1 MAHQEVPEGIVNQ
14 TILLGKI
21 NKKVVDDG
29 TTSVLKAMLLKNGIV
44 LADDIGKGVIALEKN
59 DSYLS
64 FKASSEVSSQK
75 RNILMLPINKDMSS
89 CYQFLKIHF
98 SPEFKIVAD
107 WGATIGNGGKIT
119 YATTTLGQQTML
131 LALVTKNGSY
141 EDPEVSP
148 LADYLTLHHI
158 NLAQDA
164 IDAAEALDL
173 DTIFADDKKSSET
186 AREQRDIE
194 WAIPLSHIRLIG
206 DYLMKLY
213 KGNTKILGEYGF
225 VVVNTAKVIKTRN
238 QKLSPGDT
246 RFKIRVT
253 IGSTILNTGTIAPIY
268 IYTGATIS
276 GTPTILAPGKI
287 YTITKGNSVISIANP
302 SETITMTYSLIPKK
316 LS

>member
-21 NKKVVDDG
+21 NQKVVDDG

-44 LADDIGKGVIALEKN
+44 LTDDIAKGVIALAKN

-64 FKASSEVSSQK
+64 FKASSELSSQK

-98 SPEFKIVAD
+98 SPEFKTVAD
-107 WGATIGNGGKIT
+107 WGGNIGNGGKIT

-131 LALVTKNGSY
+131 STLITKNGSFVSP
-141 EDPEVSP
+141 DVSP
-148 LADYLTLHHI
+148 LAEYLTLHHI
-158 NLAQDA
+158 DLTLDA
-164 IDAAEALDL
+164 TNAASALVF
-173 DTIFADDKKSSET
+173 DTSFSDDKKSSET

-194 WAIPLSHIRLIG
+194 WAIPLSHIRMIG

-213 KGNTKILGEYGF
+213 NGNTKILGEYGF
-225 VVVNTAKVIKTRN
+225 VVVNNPKAIKTRN
-238 QKLSPGDT
+238 QKLSPGDS
-246 RFKIRVT
+246 RFKIKVT
-253 IGSTILNTGTIAPIY
+253 IGSTIENTGTENIY
-268 IYTGATIS
+268 IYKGSTIS

-287 YTITKGNSVISIANP
+287 NTFTKGNSLISINNP
-302 SETITMTYSLIPKK
+302 SQTKTITYSLIPKK